1 MIQILSNENVAK
13 FEKMINM
20 NTGSLEKLEDST
32 KVLLDIQKKRRNLVR
47 MLVLRR
53 EVDLLR
59 NKILGFEVRY
69 KLRTLN
75 D

>member
-32 KVLLDIQKKRRNLVR
+32 KVLLDIQRKRRNLVR

>member
-20 NTGSLEKLEDST
+20 NTGRLEKLEDSI

>member
-20 NTGSLEKLEDST
+20 NTGSLEKLEDSI

>member
-20 NTGSLEKLEDST
+20 NTGNLEKLEDST
-32 KVLLDIQKKRRNLVR
+32 KVLLDIQRKRRNLVR